1 MSERSI
7 AKIDRA
13 VWPLAAVVVVGSI
26 MSILDTTIVNVALQ
40 TLSADLDASIGT
52 VQWVVTG
59 YMLALAA
66 VIPVSGWASRRIGT
80 RRLYIS
86 SLVLFTLGSMLC
98 GLAWSIDS
106 LIVFRVLQGLGGGM
120 LMPTGM
126 IILARAA
133 GPQQMGRMFS
143 AIGVPMVLAPVF
155 GPVLGGLL
163 VEHVGWRWI
172 FFVNLPVGIVAVGL
186 AFRFL
191 PSGPAE
197 KAGPFD
203 W

>member
-1 MSERSI
+1 
-7 AKIDRA
+7 
-13 VWPLAAVVVVGSI
+13 
-26 MSILDTTIVNVALQ
+26 
-40 TLSADLDASIGT
+40 
-52 VQWVVTG
+52 
-59 YMLALAA
+59 
-66 VIPVSGWASRRIGT
+66 
-80 RRLYIS
+80 
-86 SLVLFTLGSMLC
+86 MLC

-172 FFVNLPVGIVAVGL
+172 FFVNLPVGIVAVAL
-186 AFRFL
+186 ALRFL
-191 PSGPAE
+191 PVGPRRESGAVRLARRSPSSRSACPRSPTGSPKPGSGAGFGSPQALVPMLVGLLLTAVFVGHSLRVEPPAPQRPPLRQPRLRGRVGDDVLPRRRRCS
-197 KAGPFD
+197 AP
-203 W
+203 